1 MTNIFSIIEERRSV
15 RDFDPEQSISRD
27 ELMEILE
34 LAGRAPSAWNLQHWH
49 FMVFHGKDV
58 QKKLLPIANNQAH
71 TFESSAV
78 IAVLGDLQADKKIE
92 AVYRPLVESGRISQ
106 EIMDRKASQIK
117 GVYQDKTY
125 ALAAAHSNASLAAMQ
140 LMLAA
145 KGKGWDTCPM
155 VGFDKE
161 RFIKEFNVDE
171 RYTPVMLIAI
181 GKALKPGRQADRLN
195 IEELITWVK

>member
-1 MTNIFSIIEERRSV
+1 
-15 RDFDPEQSISRD
+15 
-27 ELMEILE
+27 
-34 LAGRAPSAWNLQHWH
+34 
-49 FMVFHGKDV
+49 
-58 QKKLLPIANNQAH
+58 
-71 TFESSAV
+71 
-78 IAVLGDLQADKKIE
+78 
-92 AVYRPLVESGRISQ
+92 
-106 EIMDRKASQIK
+106 MDRKASQIK

-171 RYTPVMLIAI
+171 RYTL
-181 GKALKPGRQADRLN
+181 LCSLRL
-195 IEELITWVK
+195 EKH